1 MGVTGAMT
9 AALVRALIPAPAGSG
24 LCYPFGRS
32 DGLLQELSCGSAL
45 CSPAGVGGRVLSSR
59 DRRAGI
65 WIQRLG
71 AALAVLAFLAFGWG
85 LNRRHALEAR
95 GESVIRMLFVPSVEQ
110 GTLVRRGDELA
121 RFIQA
126 DCGLVLRSEVPTSYA
141 AVIQALG
148 SGQADVAWI
157 PAFAYVLAHARY
169 GAEARLQVVRSL
181 DLFVILVARTGGGE
195 PQGLTDLAGRRVAVP
210 RNLNPRLRQVLIER
224 LDRSAPGW
232 VEIPAGDDMEAVR
245 LLVERPDSV
254 DAAASSHVF
263 SGPHDL
269 VGDGRKE
276 LEYDRPG
283 TLRETRVIDS
293 SENPVAEETTTYNG
307 CVLTRNDS
315 GIRRLQDLNGRS
327 FAFSDETSTSGHIFA
342 RALLNRAGVTLGHVY
357 FAGGHANVVQAV
369 MDGKVAGGAAFY
381 SPPGEREV
389 RDRTLVGDARR
400 LIIKRMA
407 DDESRRRLLEEIRIV
422 ALTDPIPNDV
432 CCIRKGFPRR
442 VWERFETSL
451 QRFLGTPEGQAAYH
465 DLVAGVAAA
474 PCSDAAFDPFREAL
488 RQSGVTAGKILEAA
502 EKKLE
507 AKRKRAGGSN

>member
-1 MGVTGAMT
+1 VGVT
-9 AALVRALIPAPAGSG
+9 P
-24 LCYPFGRS
+24 
-32 DGLLQELSCGSAL
+32 Q
-45 CSPAGVGGRVLSSR
+45 
-59 DRRAGI
+59 DRRRGL
-65 WIQRLG
+65 WIQRVGLT
-71 AALAVLAFLAFGWG
+71 LAVLAFLAFGWG
-85 LNRRHALEAR
+85 IHRRHVLEVS

-121 RFIQA
+121 RFIQN

-157 PAFAYVLAHARY
+157 PAFAYVLAHARS
-169 GAEARLQVVRSL
+169 GAAAKLQVVRSL
-181 DLFVILVARTGGGE
+181 DLFVIVIARTGGGE
-195 PQGLTDLAGRRVAVP
+195 PAALTDLAGRRIAIP
-210 RNLNPRLRQVLIER
+210 RNLNPKLRKVLRGR
-224 LDRSAPGW
+224 LDRAAPGW
-232 VEIPAGDDMEAVR
+232 VEVPANDDKEAVR
-245 LLVERPDSV
+245 LLVERPGSV

-293 SENPVAEETTTYNG
+293 SEDPVAQDTTTYNG
-307 CVLTRNDS
+307 CILTRTDS
-315 GIRRLQDLNGRS
+315 GIRRLEDLNGRS

-342 RALLNRAGVTLGHVY
+342 RALLNRASVTLGHVY
-357 FAGGHANVVQAV
+357 FAGGHPNVVQAV
-369 MDGKVAGGAAFY
+369 MDGKVAGGAVFY

-400 LIIKRMA
+400 LIIKRMPE
-407 DDESRRRLLEEIRIV
+407 DESRRHLLEVVRII

-432 CCIRKGFPRR
+432 CCVRKGFSRR

-451 QRFLGTPEGQAAYH
+451 QRFLETPEGLSAYH

-474 PCSDAAFDPFREAL
+474 PCNNAAFDPFREAL

-507 AKRKRAGGSN
+507 AKRKRAGGGG

>member
-1 MGVTGAMT
+1 VK
-9 AALVRALIPAPAGSG
+9 
-24 LCYPFGRS
+24 
-32 DGLLQELSCGSAL
+32 E
-45 CSPAGVGGRVLSSR
+45 R
-59 DRRAGI
+59 DRRRGRLV
-65 WIQRLG
+65 QRIG
-71 AALAVLAFLAFGWG
+71 TALSLLVFLVFAWG
-85 LNRRHALEAR
+85 LHRRHVLEAS

-121 RFIQA
+121 RFIQN

-169 GAEARLQVVRSL
+169 GAEAKLQVVRSL
-181 DLFVILVARTGGGE
+181 DLFVILIARNGGGE
-195 PQGLTDLAGRRVAVP
+195 PAGLADLAGRRIAIP
-210 RNLNPRLRQVLIER
+210 RNLNPKLLKTLRER
-224 LDRSAPGW
+224 LDRAAPGW
-232 VEIPAGDDMEAVR
+232 VAVAARDDKDAVR
-245 LLVERPDSV
+245 MLVEQPGSV

-263 SGPHDL
+263 SGPFDL

-293 SENPVAEETTTYNG
+293 SEEPIAQDTTTYNG
-307 CVLTRNDS
+307 CILTRTDS
-315 GIRRLQDLNGRS
+315 GIRRLEDLNGRS

-342 RALLNRAGVTLGHVY
+342 RALLNRAGVTLGHVF
-357 FAGGHANVVQAV
+357 FAGGHPNVVQAV
-369 MDGKVAGGAAFY
+369 MDGKVAGGAVFY

-389 RDRTLVGDARR
+389 RDHTLVGDARR
-400 LIIKRMA
+400 LIIKRMP
-407 DDESRRRLLEEIRIV
+407 DDEGRRHLLEVVRIIS
-422 ALTDPIPNDV
+422 LTDPIPNDV
-432 CCIRKGFPRR
+432 CCVRKGFSRR

-451 QRFLGTPEGQAAYH
+451 QRFLETSEGQSAYH

-474 PCSDAAFDPFREAL
+474 QCNDAAFDRFREAL

-507 AKRKRAGGSN
+507 AKRKRSGGGD